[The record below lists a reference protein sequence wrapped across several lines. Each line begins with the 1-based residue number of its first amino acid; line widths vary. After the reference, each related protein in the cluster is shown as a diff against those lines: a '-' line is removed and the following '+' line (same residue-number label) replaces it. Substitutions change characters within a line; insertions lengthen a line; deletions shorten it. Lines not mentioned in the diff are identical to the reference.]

1 MAIKKKDRIIGVKEL
16 EIPQELKLVPN
27 WVLWRAEWNE
37 KQQNY
42 GKVPYNINGYRAS
55 TINKKHGVTLKVYVL
70 NMKLMSNIAV

>member
-1 MAIKKKDRIIGVKEL
+1 MAIKKKDSIIGVKEL

-42 GKVPYNINGYRAS
+42 GKVPYSINGYRA
-55 TINKKHGVTLKVYVL
+55 
-70 NMKLMSNIAV
+70 